1 MSASPIFPGAT
12 IGFLGGGQLGRMTA
26 MAARSMGYDVHVL
39 DPEAACATGPVA
51 SRVITAPFTDV
62 AAAVDLARH
71 CDVITLEIEQIHPDV
86 LDAAADERTCAGARR
101 LRRRRAGD
109 PLLDGRQPQQHT
121 AVVALRARRRAA
133 CAHVVRRQ
141 GRPAG
146 VVAAG

>member
-86 LDAAADERTCAGARR
+86 LDAAAEHAPVRPGRAPVFIIQERIRQKQWLASEAFPVGAI
-101 LRRRRAGD
+101 G
-109 PLLDGRQPQQHT
+109 
-121 AVVALRARRRAA
+121 AA
-133 CAHVVRRQ
+133 ES
-141 GRPAG
+141 
-146 VVAAG
+146 